1 MKATAIIAFLLVII
15 IIVLGGSIFVVD
27 ETEQVILT
35 QFGKP
40 VRGAIRT
47 PGINFKVP
55 FIQQT
60 HYFAKNLLEW
70 DGDPGQIPTLDKTY
84 IWVDVFARW
93 LIIDPLKF
101 YKAAENE
108 IAGQKKLDDIIDP
121 ATRNYIT
128 SNHLIEAVRSTN
140 DTTKTA
146 LHTVLVGRE
155 HIEQGIRE
163 QAAKKLLDFGIEL
176 VDVRI
181 KRINYVDEV
190 LQTVYGRMV
199 AERRQI
205 AEKFRSE
212 GRGESMKIAGN
223 KEKELKRISSE
234 AYKTAEE
241 VKGKADA
248 EATKIYASAYNRD
261 PEFYSFLKSL
271 EIYKKAIDKDT
282 WLFLSTKTDFFRYLK
297 KYRR

>member
-1 MKATAIIAFLLVII
+1 MELDAMASDSTTDTTRTAI
-15 IIVLGGSIFVVD
+15 
-27 ETEQVILT
+27 
-35 QFGKP
+35 
-40 VRGAIRT
+40 
-47 PGINFKVP
+47 
-55 FIQQT
+55 
-60 HYFAKNLLEW
+60 KNME
-70 DGDPGQIPTLDKTY
+70 
-84 IWVDVFARW
+84 
-93 LIIDPLKF
+93 
-101 YKAAENE
+101 
-108 IAGQKKLDDIIDP
+108 
-121 ATRNYIT
+121 
-128 SNHLIEAVRSTN
+128 
-140 DTTKTA
+140 
-146 LHTVLVGRE
+146 VGRE
-155 HIEQGIRE
+155 KIAQGIQE

-271 EIYKKAIDKDT
+271 EIYKQAIDRDT
-282 WLFLSTKTDFFRYLK
+282 WLFLSTRTDFFKYLK
-297 KYRR
+297 KFRR